1 MRPRG
6 VRMRRRCAARL
17 LAPLLMLPL
26 LAQAADRI
34 RIEVDGVD
42 RNIADNVRAYLTL
55 SRYTQREDVTDAQVR
70 RLADRAV
77 DEAAD
82 ALRPFGYYEAEVRS
96 RTSRDEPNWVV
107 RLKIR
112 PGTPVRMR
120 TVDVEIE
127 GSGAGDSALREVI
140 ESSPLKV
147 GGRLVHPDYDN
158 LKVDLLRVAR
168 NNGYLDARLTRR
180 ELVVDA
186 DNHQADA
193 RITLDTGGRYRFGEL
208 RIEQDVIKPELLE
221 GFVRFDAGQTYS
233 QQDLR
238 RTQYALEDSSYFSEV
253 NVAPGDRDPASLTV
267 PVTISGERI
276 RRNRY
281 SVSLGYG
288 TDTGARGR
296 FAWDNRLVN
305 RSGHRWRLETTLS
318 QIRQEL
324 IGRYAIP
331 IGDPSLEKLEFSAGY
346 INEELGDL
354 ESERYETVASLTH
367 ALGEWQ
373 RVLFLKLNQETTTF
387 PDRTDSKV
395 LLLIPG
401 ISYASLPPN
410 FLTGWV
416 RESAYYFEL
425 SGSPQTLGSDA
436 SYLRFYTR
444 AERVWPIGG
453 PWHLR
458 TRGELGTS
466 WINEF
471 SELPASQRFFAGG
484 DNSVRGFGYNE
495 LDGPDAEGGEHLLVG
510 SLGLERDFPRQL
522 RGTVFVDAGN
532 VLNNWSDPL
541 EYSIGI
547 GVRLR
552 LPMLM
557 IGLDVAQALSEPGK
571 RPRIHLNITQVL

>member
-1 MRPRG
+1 
-6 VRMRRRCAARL
+6 MRRRCAARL

-127 GSGAGDSALREVI
+127 GSGAGDSALRGVI
-140 ESSPLKV
+140 ASSPLKV

-238 RTQYALEDSSYFSEV
+238 STQYALEDSSYFSEV
-253 NVAPGDRDPASLTV
+253 NVEPGDRDPASLTV

-387 PDRTDSKV
+387 PDRADSKV

-484 DNSVRGFGYNE
+484 DSSVRGFGYNE

>member
-1 MRPRG
+1 
-6 VRMRRRCAARL
+6 
-17 LAPLLMLPL
+17 
-26 LAQAADRI
+26 
-34 RIEVDGVD
+34 
-42 RNIADNVRAYLTL
+42 
-55 SRYTQREDVTDAQVR
+55 
-70 RLADRAV
+70 
-77 DEAAD
+77 
-82 ALRPFGYYEAEVRS
+82 
-96 RTSRDEPNWVV
+96 
-107 RLKIR
+107 
-112 PGTPVRMR
+112 
-120 TVDVEIE
+120 
-127 GSGAGDSALREVI
+127 
-140 ESSPLKV
+140 
-147 GGRLVHPDYDN
+147 
-158 LKVDLLRVAR
+158 
-168 NNGYLDARLTRR
+168 
-180 ELVVDA
+180 
-186 DNHQADA
+186 
-193 RITLDTGGRYRFGEL
+193 
-208 RIEQDVIKPELLE
+208 
-221 GFVRFDAGQTYS
+221 
-233 QQDLR
+233 
-238 RTQYALEDSSYFSEV
+238 
-253 NVAPGDRDPASLTV
+253 
-267 PVTISGERI
+267 VTISGERI

-387 PDRTDSKV
+387 PDRADSKV

-484 DNSVRGFGYNE
+484 DSSVRGFGYNE